1 MTLTFDVLGTPA
13 PQGSKRHLGNGVMV
27 ESSKHVKPWRHDI
40 RSTAIDH
47 KPPSW
52 HHHLPVTVSI
62 TFRYLRPNSHFRT
75 NGTLKPS
82 APQYLTTRKGDI
94 DKLSRAVLD
103 ALTGILFL
111 DDAQVVTLSASKR
124 YTVFPELPGALIT
137 VIPHG

>member
-1 MTLTFDVLGTPA
+1 VTLTFDVLGTPA

-27 ESSKHVKPWRHDI
+27 ESSKHVKPWRQDI
-40 RSTAIDH
+40 RAIALDH

-52 HHHLPVTVSI
+52 HHDLPVTVAI
-62 TFRYLRPNSHFRT
+62 TFRYQRPASHHRT

-82 APQYLTTRKGDI
+82 APQYLITRKGDI

-111 DDAQVVTLSASKR
+111 DDAQVVSLTATKR
-124 YTVFPELPGALIT
+124 FTIPPELPGALIT

>member
-13 PQGSKRHLGNGVMV
+13 PQGSKRHLGKGIMV

-40 RSTAIDH
+40 RSTALDN
-47 KPPSW
+47 KPSSW
-52 HHHLPVTVSI
+52 PHTLPVTVSI
-62 TFRYLRPNSHFRT
+62 TFRYSRPASHYRA

-82 APQYLTTRKGDI
+82 APQYLTTRRGDI

-103 ALTGILFL
+103 AITGILVL
-111 DDAQVVTLSASKR
+111 DDAQVVTLSATKR
-124 YTVFPELPGALIT
+124 FAIPPELPGALIT